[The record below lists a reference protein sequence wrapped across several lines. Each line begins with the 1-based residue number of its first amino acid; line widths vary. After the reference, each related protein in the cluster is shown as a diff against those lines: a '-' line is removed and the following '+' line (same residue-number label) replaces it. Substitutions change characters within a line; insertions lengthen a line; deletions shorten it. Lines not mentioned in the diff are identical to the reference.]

1 MTTKPDQEL
10 LEEVVRKVRA
20 FLRKDF
26 PEIAID
32 AEEIGVDMEIAY
44 AITDMISGD
53 DQDDDE
59 LPDHGDWAI
68 PRAN

>member
-1 MTTKPDQEL
+1 MTKPAEEL
-10 LEEVVRKVRA
+10 LEEVTRKVRA

-32 AEEIGVDMEIAY
+32 AEESGLDTEIAH
-44 AITDMISGD
+44 ILVDMISGD
-53 DQDDDE
+53 FQD
-59 LPDHGDWAI
+59 PDADLLAI

>member
-53 DQDDDE
+53 DGGDD

-68 PRAN
+68 PRTN

>member
-1 MTTKPDQEL
+1 MTTKPAEEL
-10 LEEVVRKVRA
+10 LEEVRRKVRA

-32 AEEIGVDMEIAY
+32 AEESGVELEMAY

-53 DQDDDE
+53 DQDDEDE
-59 LPDHGDWAI
+59 
-68 PRAN
+68 PRQETRQ

>member
-1 MTTKPDQEL
+1 MTKPDEEL

-26 PEIAID
+26 PEVAID
-32 AEEIGVDMEIAY
+32 AEESGVDLEMAY

-59 LPDHGDWAI
+59 DE
-68 PRAN
+68 PRQETRQ